1 MKLTK
6 GQIDEARSG
15 GKLSIHKWSNDLNET
30 NTMGVVPYSFDKN
43 IIEDERNVVRII
55 LERFNKDLKG
65 CLIIR

>member
-6 GQIDEARSG
+6 GQIHEARSG
-15 GKLSIHKWSNDLNET
+15 GNLTIHKWGNNLNET

-43 IIEDERNVVRII
+43 IIEDERIVVRII

>member
-15 GKLSIHKWSNDLNET
+15 EKLKIHKWGNDLNEA
-30 NTMGVVPYSFDKN
+30 NTMGVVPYRFDKN